1 MAKTGVAQV
10 RSAGLLMRWSALVPA
25 LNLLGIGWFFAVSI
39 AGGAIAGVLVDDWL
53 GLAPVFTL
61 IGLGIGL
68 IVAFYGGYK
77 LLIGFMG
84 GNARRKDG
92 DA

>member
-1 MAKTGVAQV
+1 
-10 RSAGLLMRWSALVPA
+10 MRWSTFVPA

-39 AGGAIAGVLVDDWL
+39 AGGAIVGVLVDDWL
-53 GLAPVFTL
+53 GLSPVFTL
-61 IGLGIGL
+61 VGLGIGL
-68 IVAFYGGYK
+68 TVAFYGGYR

-84 GNARRKDG
+84 GSARKKDV

>member
-1 MAKTGVAQV
+1 
-10 RSAGLLMRWSALVPA
+10 MRWSTMVPA
-25 LNLLGIGWFFAVSI
+25 LQLIGIGWFFAASI
-39 AGGAIAGVLVDDWL
+39 VGGAGVGLLADGWL
-53 GLAPVFTL
+53 GTAPVLTIVGL
-61 IGLGIGL
+61 ITGL

-84 GNARRKDG
+84 TKAGGKDA

>member
-1 MAKTGVAQV
+1 
-10 RSAGLLMRWSALVPA
+10 MRWSTLVPA
-25 LNLLGIGWFFAVSI
+25 LQLLGIGWFFAASI
-39 AGGAIAGVLVDDWL
+39 VGGAGIGLLVDGWL
-53 GLAPVFTL
+53 DARPVFTL
-61 IGLGIGL
+61 IGLGLGL

-84 GNARRKDG
+84 TKASGKDV